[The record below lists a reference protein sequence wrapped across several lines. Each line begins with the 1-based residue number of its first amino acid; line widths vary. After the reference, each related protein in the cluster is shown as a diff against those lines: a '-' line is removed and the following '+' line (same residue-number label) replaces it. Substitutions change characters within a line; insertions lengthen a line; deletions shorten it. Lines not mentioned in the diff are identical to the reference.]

1 MIRGSKHCG
10 DHTTHCYAP
19 QPITADLI
27 GRGGGLCG
35 THLKQ
40 TNNGRTSQDMDAWWI
55 FEQISGPGMDEAQAI
70 LSLKLNSQHRA
81 LMTASDSGQQRC
93 EANDPDD
100 PTKDCPTLRN
110 ALAVA
115 LTVPP
120 RDIRLRAVD
129 TAGGVV
135 DFQVVGGRAARHA
148 VEEAVDVTHT
158 NNENYGILASMGTID
173 GLTFA
178 DNPVMTENLVLATC
192 MLSLSLSLFHFLYY
206 KRSFYQ
212 ARLGTSIEKTQKRAT
227 VFR

>member
-1 MIRGSKHCG
+1 
-10 DHTTHCYAP
+10 
-19 QPITADLI
+19 
-27 GRGGGLCG
+27 
-35 THLKQ
+35 
-40 TNNGRTSQDMDAWWI
+40 
-55 FEQISGPGMDEAQAI
+55 
-70 LSLKLNSQHRA
+70 
-81 LMTASDSGQQRC
+81 
-93 EANDPDD
+93 
-100 PTKDCPTLRN
+100 LRN

-192 MLSLSLSLFHFLYY
+192 MLSLSLSFTFYTTNDHFT
-206 KRSFYQ
+206 KPGSGQ
-212 ARLGTSIEKTQKRAT
+212 A
-227 VFR
+227 

>member
-1 MIRGSKHCG
+1 
-10 DHTTHCYAP
+10 
-19 QPITADLI
+19 
-27 GRGGGLCG
+27 
-35 THLKQ
+35 
-40 TNNGRTSQDMDAWWI
+40 
-55 FEQISGPGMDEAQAI
+55 
-70 LSLKLNSQHRA
+70 
-81 LMTASDSGQQRC
+81 
-93 EANDPDD
+93 
-100 PTKDCPTLRN
+100 LRN

-192 MLSLSLSLFHFLYY
+192 MLSLSLSLFILQTIILP
-206 KRSFYQ
+206 SQ
-212 ARLGTSIEKTQKRAT
+212 ARDKHRENSKKSDRFQVREAHRRAMDPSLGRRWSTGRDARRART
-227 VFR
+227 AGSSGR